1 MYTFSPAQD
10 RINIIRQAGVSKG
23 FTRGKTPRRV
33 WGMDQI
39 IRIAGMEN
47 SYLMKGDHTYLV
59 DTMAPPS
66 RKKLY
71 ARLQENGVAPGDLS
85 HILITHYHVDHV
97 GNLASLL
104 TKGNPAVVAGVEDA
118 ACITGETP
126 ASPPSELNRLGRC
139 LRKMPPRLIEWYQK
153 CKPGRVD
160 EMVKDGDK
168 LEELGLEII
177 GLPGH
182 TRGGTAYLDRANRR
196 AFIGDLISNYFGRIG
211 LPPISSS
218 YSLEDIEAS
227 IRKLAE
233 LDLDYMYPG
242 HGRIIGPGASRLAA
256 GLINKKFYRK
266 PSSNC

>member
-1 MYTFSPAQD
+1 
-10 RINIIRQAGVSKG
+10 
-23 FTRGKTPRRV
+23 
-33 WGMDQI
+33 MDQI

-47 SYLMKGDHTYLV
+47 SYLVKGDHTYLV

-71 ARLQENGVAPGDLS
+71 AGLQKNGVAPGDLS
-85 HILITHYHVDHV
+85 HILITHCHFDHI
-97 GNLASLL
+97 GNLADLL
-104 TKGNPAVVAGVEDA
+104 TKGNPTVVAGVEDA
-118 ACITGETP
+118 ASITGETP
-126 ASPPSELNRLGRC
+126 ASPPSELNRLGRL
-139 LRKMPPRLIEWYQK
+139 LRKMPPRLIERYQK
-153 CKPGRVD
+153 CEPGRVD
-160 EMVKDGDK
+160 EVVNNGMELK
-168 LEELGLEII
+168 ELGLEII

-182 TRGGTAYLDRANRR
+182 TRGGTGYLDRANRR
-196 AFIGDLISNYFGRIG
+196 AFTGDLISNYFGRLG
-211 LPPISSS
+211 LATISAS

-256 GLINKKFYRK
+256 GLINKRFYRR